1 MPPEM
6 AQTEKFHSD
15 ENVLTAEGLW
25 RRLLLLVVIA
35 VVPALGL
42 ILYNAAAERSL
53 RLSAICDDGQRIV
66 QIASVRY
73 TRLLESS
80 RQLLTVLTEIPA
92 VRTGGNSCSE
102 VLKKVLDRYGY
113 YANLG
118 VILPDGS
125 VSCSAAHLPGAIN
138 VADRSYFRRVMETK
152 AFAVSEY
159 QISRITGKASIV
171 FGLPLFNLQKD
182 VVGVLFAALD
192 LNWLDSLA
200 AEINSSGATLSV
212 RPEGTVLANF
222 PDAESWVGKNISAES
237 IFKVLQVQHRGVE
250 EMAGLD
256 GVQRLYA
263 FTVLGQWREWPRLHC
278 RRNAKGKRRYR
289 CAARPVFEPVLARSR
304 WSVGRRCSLVPRPPF
319 HREVC

>member
-1 MPPEM
+1 M
-6 AQTEKFHSD
+6 AQTEKLHFD
-15 ENVLTAEGLW
+15 ENVLTAEGLR

-42 ILYNAAAERSL
+42 ILYNANAERSL
-53 RLSAICDDGQRIV
+53 RISAIRDDGQRIV

-73 TRLLESS
+73 TRLIESS
-80 RQLLTVLTEIPA
+80 RQLLTVLAEIPA
-92 VRTGGNSCSE
+92 VRTGGNSCGE
-102 VLKKVLDRYGY
+102 VLKKVLDRYGH

-125 VSCSAAHLPGAIN
+125 VSCSAANLPGAIN

-171 FGLPLFNLQKD
+171 FGLPLLNLQKD

-200 AEINSSGATLSV
+200 AEMELSSGATLSV
-212 RPEGTVLANF
+212 FDRDGTV
-222 PDAESWVGKNISAES
+222 
-237 IFKVLQVQHRGVE
+237 
-250 EMAGLD
+250 
-256 GVQRLYA
+256 
-263 FTVLGQWREWPRLHC
+263 
-278 RRNAKGKRRYR
+278 
-289 CAARPVFEPVLARSR
+289 
-304 WSVGRRCSLVPRPPF
+304 
-319 HREVC
+319 